1 MELGPVKTSTLQV
14 PNLVIRIGTCTVG
27 DSNQLGL
34 TDISVWVDL
43 LFYSI
48 GLAKEAKAKD

>member
-1 MELGPVKTSTLQV
+1 VELGPVKTSTLQV